1 MTTTQSGLYEEID
14 LRPYIEALLKQWVWL
29 IVIPAVAGVITF
41 VLLSTFPAQYQSTA
55 LVAITKPRFSMQFDP
70 RFETIEDQGI
80 GYGAY
85 EEVANSDALVAQ
97 LFSELS
103 TKPEGVESFREFR
116 DSVLSTQV
124 GENLTLLQLNV
135 TTTDPELSTE
145 IANRWA
151 ALVIQR
157 SNELYGNLGNESVDF
172 LEIQLADLE
181 TDLEATENALIE
193 FQATNSERILQNEL
207 NDLVSRQQRHLTTQ
221 ANIDNLILD
230 VNAFRDLLST
240 SSSTALSQ
248 ADQLTALS
256 LQAQAFNALVTNLQ
270 LDLGGDFSLTATGR
284 AELIANLDSLVE
296 TLGVR
301 RDEIN
306 ELLGEL
312 EPQILAKQRDL
323 QGVQI
328 ESTDLLNDLE
338 NLRDTRDLLHSS
350 VEEAKIS
357 SQDVGSQVKLAASAI
372 MPDEPLPS
380 GRLMRSVLVALA
392 VGIGVCF
399 IVLINRWWYSLKT
412 ESRVNN

>member
-14 LRPYIEALLKQWVWL
+14 LRPYIEALLKQWIWL

-41 VLLSTFPAQYQSTA
+41 VLLSAFPPQYRATA

-97 LFSELS
+97 LFLELS
-103 TKPEGVESFREFR
+103 TKPEGIDSFGEFR

-135 TTTDPELSTE
+135 TTADPELSTE
-145 IANRWA
+145 IANKWA
-151 ALVIQR
+151 TLVIQR

-172 LEIQLADLE
+172 LESQLSSLEADLE
-181 TDLEATENALIE
+181 TTENALIE

-207 NDLVSRQQRHLTTQ
+207 NDLVSNQQRYLTAQST
-221 ANIDNLILD
+221 IENLIRD
-230 VNAFRDLLST
+230 VEAFRDLLMT
-240 SSSTALSQ
+240 SDANSLSQ

-256 LQAQAFNALVTNLQ
+256 LQARAFNSPLTNLQ
-270 LDLGGDFSLTATGR
+270 FDFGSEFSLVSGSR
-284 AELIANLDSLVE
+284 SELIANLDSLVS
-296 TLGVR
+296 TLEVSYQEM
-301 RDEIN
+301 DS
-306 ELLGEL
+306 LLNAL
-312 EPQILAKQRDL
+312 EPKILAKQREL
-323 QGVQI
+323 QAVQI
-328 ESTDLLNDLE
+328 ELTDLENDLE

-357 SQDVGSQVKLAASAI
+357 SQDVGNQVKLAAEAI
-372 MPDEPLPS
+372 TPDEPLPR
-380 GRLMRSVLVALA
+380 GRLTRSFLAAIA

-399 IVLINRWWYSLKT
+399 IVLANRWWYSLDEMRT
-412 ESRVNN
+412 TS